1 MFQSVL
7 TEFQEDSIAESDYFG
22 GGGAVQRSGI
32 QLALQEAAYYSDR
45 RRDGVLPQG

>member
-22 GGGAVQRSGI
+22 GGGAMLRSGI
-32 QLALQEAAYYSDR
+32 
-45 RRDGVLPQG
+45 

>member
-22 GGGAVQRSGI
+22 GGGAVRRSG
-32 QLALQEAAYYSDR
+32 
-45 RRDGVLPQG
+45 V